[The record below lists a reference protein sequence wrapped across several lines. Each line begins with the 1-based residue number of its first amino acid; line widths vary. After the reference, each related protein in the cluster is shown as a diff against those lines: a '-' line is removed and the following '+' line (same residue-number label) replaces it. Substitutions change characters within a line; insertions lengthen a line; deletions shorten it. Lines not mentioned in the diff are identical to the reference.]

1 VLDLVEFMS
10 TPNLRDLIG
19 IPFLMGGRDPK
30 IGLDCWGLSQE
41 IMKRYDIVVPDI
53 METCYDVVK
62 INSHV
67 KDQKSSDNWEEI
79 LEPEDGCVV
88 LMAIDEK
95 MPNVVQH
102 IAVYIGDGK
111 IIQTLEKVNSFV
123 VKIND
128 SYWRKRIKGFY
139 KWKNGT

>member
-1 VLDLVEFMS
+1 
-10 TPNLRDLIG
+10 
-19 IPFLMGGRDPK
+19 MGGRDPK

-41 IMKRYDIVVPDI
+41 IMKRYDVLVPDI

-62 INSHV
+62 INSHI
-67 KDQKSSDNWEEI
+67 DNQKSSGNWEEI
-79 LEPEDGCVV
+79 SEPEDGCIV

-139 KWKNGT
+139 KWKNDT